1 MYSPT
6 YLSAVIVV
14 LSQILPLV
22 GINVGSEALT
32 TTISTIVAI
41 VAGIVIAFRKYSEG
55 NINAMGKRSQ

>member
-55 NINAMGKRSQ
+55 NINAMGKRSK